1 MIEKCISFL
10 INFCSNPNDYGPI
23 VIAWVITGFC
33 GFLALVYVFLKWEK
47 KVSLNWVKAAARAKK
62 EVWNKLKV
70 PLSHHIWMEDYNY
83 QQQPSTCCVC
93 LTSLVSSHIVGTKQT
108 SHNPVHCCAV
118 CGAAAHSYCSDFA
131 IKDCKCVAQA
141 GFNHVRHHWSER
153 WVNLDD
159 NADMSTFCFHCDE
172 PCGVPFINNSPTWH
186 CLWCQRLIHVKCHA
200 KMVKASGDACDL
212 GPLRRLILSPLYV
225 KVKVDD
231 KTTGRGGGGG
241 GGMFSSITGGIIG
254 SSYRGQMKKKRQ
266 RGKNGNGNNN
276 DSGKDSMFNG
286 FSGMK
291 KSRSEK
297 NLEIFKK
304 NPGVHNY
311 KGTESGLV
319 QKKGGT
325 CTADFVK
332 KYTLADLPQD
342 ARPLLVFINAKS
354 GGQRGPYFRRRLNM
368 LLNPLQIFELNS
380 SQGPEVGLELFSSV
394 RYFRVLVCGGD
405 GTVAWVLDE
414 IQKHNFESPPPVAV
428 LPLGTGN
435 DLSRVLRWG
444 GGFSKVCNQ
453 GLSTLL
459 QDIDHAAIT
468 MLDRWKVTIREDNS
482 DGVGKKDAKEQS
494 KFMLNYLG
502 IGCDAKV
509 AYEFHVTRLENPG
522 KFSNQF
528 LNKLRYAKEGAK
540 DIMDRTCSELPWQVW
555 LEVDGKDIQI
565 PRDSEGLIVLNIGSY
580 MGGVDLWQ
588 NDNDHEDNFKLQ
600 SMHDKTLEVVC
611 VCGAWHLGKLQ
622 VGLSQ
627 ARRLAQGR
635 IIKIHASN
643 SFPVQIDGE
652 PFIQQP
658 GSLEIRHDGQVF
670 MLRRASEE
678 PRGHAAAVMTE
689 VLLDA
694 ECRGIINANQKKV
707 LLQNLALQLS

>member
-1 MIEKCISFL
+1 MFEQRISFL
-10 INFCSNPNDYGPI
+10 ISFLTNSNAFVFG
-23 VIAWVITGFC
+23 WVITVLC
-33 GFLALVYVFLKWEK
+33 GIVAVSYIFLKWEK
-47 KVSLNWVKAAARAKK
+47 KTSLNWVKAAARAKK

-70 PLSHHIWMEDYNY
+70 PLSHHRWMEDYSY
-83 QQQPSTCCVC
+83 TQQPSTCCVC
-93 LTSLVSSHIVGTKQT
+93 LTSLVSSHIVGTRHA

-131 IKDCKCVAQA
+131 IRDCKCVAQA
-141 GFNHVRHHWSER
+141 GFDHVRHHWSEK
-153 WVNLDD
+153 WVKMDD
-159 NADMSTFCFHCDE
+159 NADISTFCFHCDE

-212 GPLRRLILSPLYV
+212 GSLRRLILNPLY
-225 KVKVDD
+225 VKVDD
-231 KTTGRGGGGG
+231 KTAGR
-241 GGMFSSITGGIIG
+241 GMFSSLTGGILA
-254 SSYRGQMKKKRQ
+254 SSVRGQVKKKRQ
-266 RGKNGNGNNN
+266 RGKNGNGSSVNAPSQNGSATN
-276 DSGKDSMFNG
+276 SRQDYMFNR
-286 FSGMK
+286 FSGLK

-297 NLEIFKK
+297 NLESLK
-304 NPGVHNY
+304 NSAGVHSL
-311 KGTESGLV
+311 KGNHYGLV

-325 CTADFVK
+325 FPTDLVK
-332 KYTLADLPQD
+332 KYALAELPND

-354 GGQRGPYFRRRLNM
+354 GGQLGPYFRRRLNM
-368 LLNPLQIFELNS
+368 LLNPLQIFELS
-380 SQGPEVGLELFSSV
+380 ASQGPEVGLELFSSV

-444 GGFSKVCNQ
+444 GGFSKVGNQ
-453 GLSTLL
+453 SLSTLL
-459 QDIDHAAIT
+459 QDIDNAAIT
-468 MLDRWKVTIREDNS
+468 MLDRWKVTIQEENS
-482 DGVGKKDAKEQS
+482 DGVQRKERS

-555 LEVDGKDIQI
+555 LEVDGKDVQI
-565 PRDSEGLIVLNIGSY
+565 PKDSEGLIVLNIGSY

-588 NDNDHEDNFKLQ
+588 NDYDHEDNFTLQ
-600 SMHDKTLEVVC
+600 SMHDKVLEVVC

-635 IIKIHASN
+635 VIKIHASN

-678 PRGHAAAVMTE
+678 PRGHPAAVMTE

-694 ECRGIINANQKKV
+694 ECRGIINPNQKKL
-707 LLQNLALQLS
+707 LLQQLALQLS